1 MSKKSPLKKIVL
13 LNLEEVDFKDPKKKI
28 KR

>member
-13 LNLEEVDFKDPKKKI
+13 LNIEEIDFKDRKKKI